1 MNPASEIDLSSD
13 QAMRPVVVDKESMS
27 QEFHLTGLARAS
39 QVNDPAAGMRLKIEL
54 PRPWKGPAG
63 RSLLDSSVQ
72 ATAVGGDVSIG
83 LELQSS
89 QRLIMKALPDLGLP
103 AAIETLDSG
112 LESGFSRWSKDRGN
126 AQAQTKPDHTADA
139 IGGAVVSLEAGVIVE
154 LDISGKAQGAPVLA
168 QCGDD
173 FGSWDISIWP

>member
-1 MNPASEIDLSSD
+1 LFGGVPSSERVERNESSIEIDLSSD

-89 QRLIMKALPDLGLP
+89 QKTHNESAARPWP
-103 AAIETLDSG
+103 ASG
-112 LESGFSRWSKDRGN
+112 Y
-126 AQAQTKPDHTADA
+126 
-139 IGGAVVSLEAGVIVE
+139 
-154 LDISGKAQGAPVLA
+154 
-168 QCGDD
+168 
-173 FGSWDISIWP
+173 